1 MNVIGGPFAGEE
13 HDVSS
18 AWLQERGVLYVS
30 ALGER
35 RKVASQWPPGET
47 GIVEYVNA
55 MAASYVAGL
64 PTPARDCDP
73 ASDHRCSIQG
83 VIINLRYSSLRK
95 A

>member
-35 RKVASQWPPGET
+35 RQVASQWPPGET
-47 GIVEYVNA
+47 GIVEYVNDGDG
-55 MAASYVAGL
+55 SQLRGRTSDAG
-64 PTPARDCDP
+64 A
-73 ASDHRCSIQG
+73 
-83 VIINLRYSSLRK
+83 
-95 A
+95 